1 MAKRSKRTRQTATIG
16 SLVIVLIVA
25 VLTYVVNQLSPG
37 TLPSPD
43 RPQDTPP
50 ARVTSAPPRETP
62 VRAPTSNVPAP
73 TFAPGAG
80 GLPDMPNKPK
90 PQQITF
96 KGCPGEGD
104 GSDPEPN
111 RLKNRVDEGNYV
123 PVSFDAIFNLTWP
136 PAIEQKDR
144 NRWSKAD
151 AAEIA
156 KYEGIPVQIEGYFVM
171 ARLSGPES
179 PNCHGDDDTDRDHHI
194 WMVKNPNDD
203 REQSIVIEPT
213 PRVKAK
219 HPNWT
224 TENFNRVAR
233 DKLRLRVSGWLMMD
247 PEHPIEIGKT
257 RGTIWEIHPIMQ
269 VEVQQQGRWVT
280 LDDFAKR

>member
-1 MAKRSKRTRQTATIG
+1 MAKRPSKKQQTATIG
-16 SLVIVLIVA
+16 SLLVA
-25 VLTYVVNQLSPG
+25 LAIAILSYLANELG
-37 TLPSPD
+37 LLPTAPET
-43 RPQDTPP
+43 PDTPP
-50 ARVTSAPPRETP
+50 ARATNAPS
-62 VRAPTSNVPAP
+62 RAPTSNMPAP
-73 TFAPGAG
+73 TFAPGASS
-80 GLPDMPNKPK
+80 LPDMPVKPK

-96 KGCPGEGD
+96 KGCPPEGD
-104 GSDPEPN
+104 GGDPEMN

-136 PAIEQKDR
+136 KAIETKDR
-144 NRWSKAD
+144 NRWSRAD

-156 KYEGIPVQIEGYFVM
+156 KYEGIPVQIEGYWVM

-179 PNCHGDDDTDRDHHI
+179 PNCHGEDAEYRDHHI

-203 REQSIVIEPT
+203 RPQSIVIEPT

-219 HPNWT
+219 HPSWT

-233 DKLRLRVSGWLMMD
+233 EKLRLRVSGWLMMD
-247 PEHPIEIGKT
+247 AEHPIEIGKT